1 MRIIEIAPLANG
13 AHRNQSSDS
22 RTVPTGW
29 AVIPDSMATDNFP
42 FGEVVVEE
50 IDGVMTV
57 TAWAPIDI
65 PPDPEIVLTPAQQRE
80 KAYNEERLIEWGG
93 DTLTVTEAAT
103 LWQYYAAEGSEK
115 AQTLTGLIV
124 EAKETIREKYP
135 DVERI

>member
-1 MRIIEIAPLANG
+1 MRIIEIAPLENG
-13 AHRNQSSDS
+13 AHRNQSGSF
-22 RTVPTGW
+22 RTIPTGW

-42 FGEVVVEE
+42 FGEVVAEE
-50 IDGVMTV
+50 IDGVMTA
-57 TAWAPIDI
+57 TAWTPGAIPAAPA
-65 PPDPEIVLTPAQQRE
+65 PTPAEQRE

-93 DTLTVTEAAT
+93 DMLTVTEAAT